1 MTALLTALTNAAHP
15 LFWMLAAIVVA
26 MVVVT
31 VERIYR
37 AHRRAVVR
45 SARVWFEY
53 SQMAA
58 RHSEELRGR

>member
-1 MTALLTALTNAAHP
+1 MTALPAALMNAAHP
-15 LFWMLAAIVVA
+15 LFWMLAAVLLG
-26 MVVVT
+26 MVCLV
-31 VERIYR
+31 VERLYR
-37 AHRRAVVR
+37 AHRRAAIR

>member
-15 LFWMLAAIVVA
+15 LFWMLAAIVAA

-37 AHRRAVVR
+37 AHRRAAVR

-58 RHSEELRGR
+58 HHSEQLRGR